1 MHRSYSA
8 IFVEIGEAAVK
19 TLVLAVAIALFPSFL
34 AHGQTPYFQGKTI
47 RIVTGYPAGD
57 VNDLYPRL
65 ITQHMT
71 KYIPGNPNFVIQNM
85 PGASSM
91 IAANYVFSVAKP
103 DALTLGWIAPT
114 LYFDQLVGRK
124 EVQYDWSKYGFIG
137 SPVQSEH
144 QLYMRTDSPYK
155 TIEDVRRAAEPPK
168 CGSGGA
174 TGTGFYFPRLLEET
188 IGAKFT
194 IVLGYQGGGPIDL
207 AVEKGEIHCRAMTIE
222 SFFAREPFHTWR
234 KNKFVRSI
242 VQSGRKR
249 DARLP
254 ETPTIYELMD
264 QHKTTD
270 QSRRVA
276 TVILAGG
283 IFGRPMV
290 APPGVAHDR
299 LKILRSAFLTAL
311 KDPALKVEAE
321 KRNYDLQPVGG
332 EELDRLAKE
341 VIAQPSAV
349 IARMKKV
356 LGN

>member
-1 MHRSYSA
+1 MKA
-8 IFVEIGEAAVK
+8 LLAA
-19 TLVLAVAIALFPSFL
+19 LCILALNAPA
-34 AHGQTPYFQGKTI
+34 AGAQTPYFQGKTI

-57 VNDLYPRL
+57 VNDLWPRL
-65 ITQHMT
+65 IAQYMT
-71 KYIPGNPNFVIQNM
+71 KYIPGHPNFVIQNM

-91 IAANYVFSVAKP
+91 IAANYVYSVAKP
-103 DALTLGWIAPT
+103 DGLTLGWIAPT

-124 EVQYDWSKYGFIG
+124 EVQYDWAKYSFIG
-137 SPVQSEH
+137 SPSESEH

-188 IGAKFT
+188 IGARFN

-234 KNKFVRSI
+234 KNNFVKSL

-249 DARLP
+249 DRRLP
-254 ETPTIYELMD
+254 DTPTIYELMD
-264 QHKTTD
+264 QYKTAE

-276 TVILAGG
+276 SVILAGG
-283 IFGRPMV
+283 VFGRPMV
-290 APPGVAHDR
+290 GPAGIAPDR
-299 LKILRSAFLTAL
+299 LKILRSAFASAL
-311 KDPALKVEAE
+311 KDPELKIEAE
-321 KRNYDLQPVGG
+321 KRNYEVDPVAGADM
-332 EELDRLAKE
+332 EKLAKE
-341 VIAQPSAV
+341 VMSQPPAV
-349 IARMKKV
+349 LARMKKV

>member
-1 MHRSYSA
+1 MKRLS
-8 IFVEIGEAAVK
+8 
-19 TLVLAVAIALFPSFL
+19 LAVCLLLLGVVPVFAQAPF
-34 AHGQTPYFQGKTI
+34 YQGKTI

-57 VNDLYPRL
+57 VNDLWPRL
-65 ITQHMT
+65 IAQHMT
-71 KYIPGNPNFVIQNM
+71 KYIPGNPNFIVQNM

-91 IAANYVFSVAKP
+91 IAANYVYNVAKP
-103 DALTLGWIAPT
+103 DGLTLGWIAPT
-114 LYFDQLVGRK
+114 LYFDQLVARK
-124 EVQYDWSKYGFIG
+124 EVQYDWAKYTFVG

-174 TGTGFYFPRLLEET
+174 TGTGFYFPKLLEET
-188 IGAKFT
+188 VGAKFN

-234 KNKFVRSI
+234 KNNFVRSI
-242 VQSGRKR
+242 AQSGRKR
-249 DARLP
+249 DSRLP
-254 ETPTIYELMD
+254 ETPTIHELMD
-264 QHKTTD
+264 QYKTSD

-283 IFGRPMV
+283 VFGRPMV
-290 APPGVAHDR
+290 GPAGIPAER
-299 LKILRSAFLTAL
+299 LNTLRSAFASAL
-311 KDPALKVEAE
+311 KDPELKVEAE
-321 KRNYDLQPVGG
+321 KRSYELEPVSGD
-332 EELDRLAKE
+332 EMERLAKD
-341 VIAQPSAV
+341 VVAQPPAV
-349 IARMKKV
+349 IDRMKKV

>member
-1 MHRSYSA
+1 MKQL
-8 IFVEIGEAAVK
+8 IF
-19 TLVLAVAIALFPSFL
+19 TLSILFVGTSTIH
-34 AHGQTPYFQGKTI
+34 AQTPFFQGKTI

-57 VNDLYPRL
+57 VNDLWPRL
-65 ITQHMT
+65 IAQHMT
-71 KYIPGNPNFVIQNM
+71 KYIPGNPSFIIQNM

-91 IAANYVFSVAKP
+91 IAANYVFTVAKP

-114 LYFDQLVGRK
+114 LYFDQLVARK
-124 EVQYDWSKYGFIG
+124 EVQYDWAKYGFIG

-155 TIEDVRRAAEPPK
+155 TIEDVRKAAEPPK

-188 IGAKFT
+188 VGAKFN

-234 KNKFVRSI
+234 KNNFVRSI
-242 VQSGRKR
+242 AQSPRKR
-249 DARLP
+249 DPRLTD
-254 ETPTIYELMD
+254 TPTIYELMD
-264 QHKTTD
+264 QYKTSD

-283 IFGRPMV
+283 FFGRPMV
-290 APPGVAHDR
+290 GPAGIPADR
-299 LKILRSAFLTAL
+299 VKILRSAFASAL
-311 KDPALKVEAE
+311 KDPELKVDAE
-321 KRNYDLQPVGG
+321 KRGYDLEPVSG
-332 EELDRLAKE
+332 EEMESLAKE
-341 VIAQPSAV
+341 VMAQPAAV
-349 IARMKKV
+349 IERMKKV

>member
-1 MHRSYSA
+1 MR
-8 IFVEIGEAAVK
+8 
-19 TLVLAVAIALFPSFL
+19 TLLLAVFIFLLEIAV
-34 AHGQTPYFQGKTI
+34 ADAQAPYFQGKTI

-57 VNDLYPRL
+57 VNDLWPRL
-65 ITQHMT
+65 IAQYMT

-91 IAANYVFSVAKP
+91 IAANYVFTVAKP

-114 LYFDQLVGRK
+114 LYFDQIVGRK
-124 EVQYDWSKYGFIG
+124 EIQYDWSKYSFIG
-137 SPVQSEH
+137 SPSESEH

-155 TIEDVRRAAEPPK
+155 TIEDIRKASEPPK

-174 TGTGFYFPRLLEET
+174 TGTGFYFPKLLEET
-188 IGAKFT
+188 VGAKFN

-234 KNKFVRSI
+234 KRNFVKSI
-242 VQSGRKR
+242 AQSGRKR

-254 ETPTIYELMD
+254 DTPTIYELMD
-264 QHKTTD
+264 QYKTPD

-283 IFGRPMV
+283 VFGRPMV
-290 APPGVAHDR
+290 GPSGIAPDR
-299 LKILRSAFLTAL
+299 LKILRSAFASAL
-311 KDPALKVEAE
+311 KDPELKADAE
-321 KRNYDLQPVGG
+321 KRNYEVGPVAGQ
-332 EELDRLAKE
+332 EMEKLAKE
-341 VIAQPSAV
+341 VMAQPPAV
-349 IARMKKV
+349 IERMKKV